1 MTTDGGNGAGVD
13 PAFESRGFWG
23 NLREALLHPHR
34 KRHGTRLLASTLLL
48 VATLLPIRRSYV
60 PALEREF
67 FHAINGLSDA
77 LYGPVNAVMQLGN
90 LLAVPV
96 VALIAFA
103 ITRRPR
109 VPLDL
114 AVSGTAAWMLARVVK
129 EVIER
134 GRPADLM
141 QDVILRGPAA
151 TGHGYVSGHAA
162 VAAALA
168 AVCATYLGRR
178 WDVVLAIVAAVV
190 GLGRIYVGVHLPLD
204 VVGGAA
210 MGWAIASLVHFL
222 VLPEVIGTHPDAP
235 LETAG

>member
-1 MTTDGGNGAGVD
+1 VTLGARNDRGSD
-13 PAFESRGFWG
+13 PALESPGFWS
-23 NLREALLHPHR
+23 NLKEALLHPHR
-34 KRHGTRLLASTLLL
+34 RRHGARLLAATLLL
-48 VATLLPIRRSYV
+48 VATTLPIRRSYV
-60 PALEREF
+60 PALERDF

-103 ITRRPR
+103 LTRRLR

-114 AVSGTAAWMLARVVK
+114 LFSGAAAWMLARVVK

-141 QDVILRGPAA
+141 QDVVLRGPAA
-151 TGHGYVSGHAA
+151 SGHGYVSGHAA

-178 WDVVLAIVAAVV
+178 WDVALAIVAALV
-190 GLGRIYVGVHLPLD
+190 GFGRIYVGVHLPLD

-222 VLPEVIGTHPDAP
+222 VVPEVVGTYPDAP
-235 LETAG
+235 LETAE

>member
-1 MTTDGGNGAGVD
+1 MTHDTRNGSGSE
-13 PAFESRGFWG
+13 PGFESRGFWSD
-23 NLREALLHPHR
+23 LKEALLHPHR
-34 KRHGTRLLASTLLL
+34 RRHGTRLLASTLLL
-48 VATLLPIRRSYV
+48 VATALPIRRSYV
-60 PALEREF
+60 PAWERDF
-67 FHAINGLSDA
+67 FHAINGLPDT

-90 LLAVPV
+90 LLAVPA
-96 VALIAFA
+96 VALIALI
-103 ITRRPR
+103 ITRRHR

-114 AVSGTAAWMLARVVK
+114 LFSGAAAWLLARVVK

-168 AVCATYLGRR
+168 AICATYQGRR
-178 WDVVLAIVAAVV
+178 WDVVLAIVAALV
-190 GLGRIYVGVHLPLD
+190 GFGRIYVGVHLPLD

-222 VLPEVIGTHPDAP
+222 VVPEVTGSPPDAP
-235 LETAG
+235 LETSG